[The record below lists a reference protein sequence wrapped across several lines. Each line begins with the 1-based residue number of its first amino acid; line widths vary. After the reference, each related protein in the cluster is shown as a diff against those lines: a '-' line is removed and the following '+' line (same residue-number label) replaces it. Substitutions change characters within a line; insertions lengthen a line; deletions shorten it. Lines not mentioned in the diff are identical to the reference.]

1 MGNSL
6 PQELG
11 VEASS
16 LDVFGGTAQIL
27 DTGALETSTQRALG
41 GRLLEGGRGR
51 GIRTMIMPWAFAVVD
66 CRAYI

>member
-41 GRLLEGGRGR
+41 GRLLEGGRER
-51 GIRTMIMPWAFAVVD
+51 DIRTMIMPWAFAVVD